1 MNAMRAK
8 AAAILVGVAVSLT
21 FWEGGFCQKG
31 DVGAFNQPIEVVDF
45 PTAGLIP
52 RGGFRIKTD
61 VYAQGGVLVFLDVG
75 FTRYFNFGISYG
87 GSNIIGSGDPEMN
100 PQPAV
105 SVRARILE
113 EEILIPAVAIGFS
126 SQGIGMYIDDR
137 SRCQEER
144 YLVKSRGIYAVASKN
159 WDILGPL
166 SIHAGLNVS
175 LEKDLDDDPTVFLGL
190 IKSVGEIFDLG
201 IEYDFGFNDNEGQCQ
216 VVEKRGYLNLNVVW
230 HMAER
235 ISLAITARDIAS
247 KKKSTSGDLGIED
260 MRKWNRGIAI
270 TYYGFL

>member
-1 MNAMRAK
+1 MKAMRGK
-8 AAAILVGVAVSLT
+8 AATILVGVVVGLAS
-21 FWEGGFCQKG
+21 WELGFCGK
-31 DVGAFNQPIEVVDF
+31 DDPGAFNQPIEVVDL

-52 RGGFRIKTD
+52 VGGFRIRTD

-105 SVRARILE
+105 SVRARIFE
-113 EEILIPAVAIGFS
+113 EEMLIPAVAIGFS
-126 SQGIGMYIDDR
+126 SQGFGMYIDDR

-166 SIHAGLNVS
+166 SIHAGLSVS
-175 LEKDLDDDPTVFLGL
+175 LEKDLDDDPTVFVGL
-190 IKSVGEIFDLG
+190 KKSVGEILDLG

-216 VVEKRGYLNLNVVW
+216 VVEKRGYLNCNVVW
-230 HMAER
+230 HMAQR
-235 ISLAITARDIAS
+235 ISLAVTARDIAS
-247 KKKSTSGDLGIED
+247 KRKNTSGDLGIED